1 MQYNMGEYICLSR
14 YAGMREDLIQAGG
27 GNSSCKISESDM
39 LIKASG
45 FQMADLTEEK
55 GYARVNYKLIQEAFL
70 NCMDWEKMTE
80 ETGKKLL
87 KQATISGPKP
97 SIETFLHAI
106 TNTYTLHTHS
116 IVSNILMARKDAKD
130 VIGQLFPE
138 AMFVEYATPGIEL
151 AKAYF
156 KSYLQRRQQQSCDMI
171 FLKNHGMVVS
181 ADSAEEVIKKTE
193 SVTKVMEEYLGLA
206 TQMKGYHRV
215 TDIWNCVGLD
225 KVVWKVTDENVMKA
239 YRQFGGM
246 WKHAFC
252 PDCVVFLA
260 KKAWKVRSLMKAE
273 WEQFCN
279 QFGSPVIID
288 YKGALY
294 ICADSVKKAM
304 ETQSVLSFSAQVR
317 SLVSEEDCDF
327 LSDEEQ
333 NYLLNWDAEKFRQAM
348 K

>member
-1 MQYNMGEYICLSR
+1 MQYNMGEYIGLSR

-27 GNSSCKISESDM
+27 GNASYKISASDM

-55 GYARVNYKLIQEAFL
+55 GFARVNYKFIQDAFL
-70 NCMDWEKMTE
+70 NCTDWEQITE
-80 ETGKKLL
+80 EKGKKLL
-87 KQATISGPKP
+87 QQSTLSGPKP

-116 IVSNILMARKDAKD
+116 IVSNILMARKDAKK
-130 VIGQLFPE
+130 VIEKLFPE
-138 AMFVEYATPGIEL
+138 ALFVEYATPGIEL

-156 KSYLQRRQQQSCDMI
+156 KSYLQRGEHQSCDMI

-181 ADSAEEVIKKTE
+181 AGTAEEVIQKTE
-193 SVTKVMEEYLGLA
+193 SMTRVMEEYLGL
-206 TQMKGYHRV
+206 TEQMKGYHRV
-215 TDIWNCVGLD
+215 TDIWNCMDTD
-225 KVVWKVTDENVMKA
+225 KIVWKVTDENVMKA
-239 YRQFGGM
+239 YRQFEGM
-246 WKHAFC
+246 WEHAFC

-260 KKAWKVRSLMKAE
+260 KKAWKVRSLTQAE
-273 WEQFCN
+273 WKQFCN
-279 QFGSPVIID
+279 QFGCPVVID
-288 YKGALY
+288 YEDALY
-294 ICADSVKKAM
+294 ICADSVKKAL

-317 SLVSEEDCDF
+317 SLVPEENCDF